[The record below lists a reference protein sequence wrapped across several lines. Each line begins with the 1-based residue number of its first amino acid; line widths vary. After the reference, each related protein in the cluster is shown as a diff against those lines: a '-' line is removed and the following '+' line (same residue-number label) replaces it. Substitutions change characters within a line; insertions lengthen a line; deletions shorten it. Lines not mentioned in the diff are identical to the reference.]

1 MSWDDYF
8 TLSRSFSDTHS
19 VDGVASP
26 CSSLH
31 STQCSYE
38 ETPCVKVFLYNDDPM
53 DIPIE
58 PDLTVVEVLVMALDY
73 GQEMDLIDHRLNDE
87 HFVFFTFTAT
97 LGKQLLMMRLWS
109 KTFLLKMASPSSFW
123 MRSLGTTFL

>member
-1 MSWDDYF
+1 M
-8 TLSRSFSDTHS
+8 
-19 VDGVASP
+19 
-26 CSSLH
+26 
-31 STQCSYE
+31 
-38 ETPCVKVFLYNDDPM
+38 KVFLYNDDPM